1 MFRNALLD
9 STVPSARLSPC
20 FTLPTRDLCFAASP
34 MLVLDGELSTGIFSL
49 ELARFEGTIPG
60 SVRRIHH
67 LSHSLHPNGTID
79 YPHRRHHWQTAISR
93 VCPLA
98 DPNKVRC
105 HPPPGVWLSLVAGGG
120 TWPETFDAPIPSA
133 TPVAV

>member
-34 MLVLDGELSTGIFSL
+34 MFVLDDELSTGIFSL
-49 ELARFEGTIPG
+49 ELARFEEIIPG

-67 LSHSLHPNGTID
+67 LSHSLHSNDTID
-79 YPHRRHHWQTAISR
+79 YPHRRHHWQTAIFS

-105 HPPPGVWLSLVAGGG
+105 HPSPEIWLSLVAGEG
-120 TWPETFDAPIPSA
+120 TWPKMFDASIS
-133 TPVAV
+133 